1 MVRPRSLRLPFGF
14 SLIELIT
21 TVAILAILVTAA
33 IPTASSLFNRRRED
47 ALRESLVV
55 LRNSIA
61 DFRYNGVDDDRDL
74 RIDEDPR
81 GDANHDGLP
90 GLRNVDDDGDLLTD
104 EDWGSRLPFTDTGLA
119 NPNYDWRVRADD
131 DEDGVIDEE
140 AFPGD
145 LNELAAKMP
154 VLRRTVPEDP
164 TSGQAAWGVIYLK
177 YNQDSDYFPGAPG
190 AVFKPGIDP
199 VIQALPTLGS
209 VATTFSTTSSR
220 VLFAGN
226 PAGSPSS
233 GEALQP
239 CIDEDPRNGIDDDH
253 DGQVDEDPPDM
264 VEVRSL
270 NDQESSDMT
279 PYSSW

>member
-1 MVRPRSLRLPFGF
+1 MRRLGF

-21 TVAILAILVTAA
+21 VVAILAILVTAA

-47 ALRESLVV
+47 MLRENLVV
-55 LRNSIA
+55 LRNAIGE
-61 DFRYNGVDDDRDL
+61 FRYNGVDDDRDL

-81 GDANHDGLP
+81 GDMNHDGLP
-90 GLRNVDDDGDLLTD
+90 GLRSVDDDGDLLVD
-104 EDWGSRLPFTDTGLA
+104 EDWGSRLPFTDAGYP

-131 DEDGVIDEE
+131 DEDGVVDEE

-154 VLRRTVPEDP
+154 VLRRTVPVDP
-164 TSGQAAWGVIYLK
+164 TSGQAAWGMVHLRF
-177 YNQDSDYFPGAPG
+177 NNDSDYFPGSPG

-199 VIQALPTLGS
+199 VIQALPTPGS
-209 VATTFSTTSSR
+209 VATTFATTSSR
-220 VLFAGN
+220 VLFAGK
-226 PAGSPSS
+226 PPVTPSQ

-239 CIDEDPRNGIDDDH
+239 LIDEDPRNGIDDDG
-253 DGQVDEDPPDM
+253 DGQIDEDAPEM

-270 NDQESSDMT
+270 NDAESADMT